1 MLFLTLAKYFFR
13 WALRFLE
20 FQNSRVMKS
29 SYETKLRKVTSHFEL
44 LPPKCLIEIL
54 FSSY

>member
-29 SYETKLRKVTSHFEL
+29 SYGTKLRKVTSHFEL
-44 LPPKCLIEIL
+44 LPPKFLIEIL